1 MLFTDTDSVTFE
13 IKSEDAYEELFIY
26 KHLIDFSEYQSKF
39 FDPTNKIVTGKM
51 KDEYNGKPICEFVG
65 IKSKMH
71 CFLSDDTKESNIAKR
86 VNIAI
91 EFNDCRDI
99 LFNKKLIRHKMR
111 RIQSKKLKIG
121 TYEVNK
127 ISLSKIHRYIHK
139 RYILDDGVH
148 TLAYFHKDLKK

>member
-71 CFLSDDTKESNIAKR
+71 CFLSNDSKESHIAKR

-111 RIQSKKLKIG
+111 RIQSKKLKTG

-127 ISLSKIHRYIHK
+127 ISLSKIHRYIDK